1 MHFIEKEILA
11 GELVP
16 VLLGQAVETNE
27 TAKRIFRQYRLV
39 SHVFCERK
47 PRVFGLTFCT
57 KYHTVR
63 HGAGERL
70 LLTALLDF
78 AAQLGNADVILYL
91 IPCTVDYANF
101 VWRYR
106 EDLEPHYVIADWGEM
121 QKVWYGEDTPDTKE
135 ETR

>member
-1 MHFIEKEILA
+1 MHFIETEILA
-11 GELVP
+11 GELIP
-16 VLLGQAVETNE
+16 VLLGQSVETNE

-39 SHVFCERK
+39 SHVFCEKK

-63 HGAGERL
+63 HSAGERL

-78 AAQLGNADVILYL
+78 ASQLGNAEVILYL
-91 IPCTVDYANF
+91 IPCTVDDANF

-106 EDLEPHYVIADWGEM
+106 GELEPHYVVADWTEM
-121 QKVWYGEDTPDTKE
+121 QKVWYGEDVPDIKE
-135 ETR
+135 KDR